1 MDNLEDKRSP
11 CAVNAVQPAMVN
23 SVALAPP
30 FWEND
35 PLLWFLH
42 LESVFYIRKISSDF
56 AMYNQLISCLPYS
69 ISSQVRDIILCP
81 PLVMK
86 YETLKQ
92 AIIQRITPSD
102 KVRLQQLFSDLQL
115 GDRMPSALL
124 REMQQLIGTSNMDVG
139 ILRELWMQRLPAS
152 TQAILAVASDLPITA
167 IADLADRVIERHQP
181 ETETKAL
188 KQLCAGATTTTG
200 ATSPP
205 SAIDALS
212 LQIASLQRQIKE
224 LTLKRKHC
232 NRSGSSHRRTK
243 PDASGYCFYHSRF
256 GTKARKCVQPCSYSA
271 IDDPPRRAVMATN
284 VGKAQS
290 RLIYIRDYDSD
301 TQFLVDT
308 GAEVSVIPPMPGEP
322 TASLSTSLSAANGTP
337 IATYGHRSLTLD
349 LGLRRTFRWVFTVAA
364 VPFAIIG
371 IDFLRHFDLL
381 VDAKRQMIVDTATKL
396 SVRGITADVTSISPV
411 YAFPQTSSAYAN
423 LLSQY
428 PKLVQPMNAALPVAA
443 QVTHHIRTNG
453 PPVSCRPRR
462 LSPEKLKV
470 ARAEFEH
477 MLELGII
484 RPSDSPWS
492 SPLQMVPK
500 KSGDWR
506 PCGDY
511 RALNRLTVP
520 DRYPIPHMQDLT
532 ACLTGKTIF
541 SKIDL
546 VRAYHQ
552 IPVEDNDI
560 PKTAVITPFGLF
572 EFLRMPFGLCNAA
585 QTFQR
590 FIHDV
595 TRGLDFAYSYL
606 DDILVA
612 SSSEQ
617 EHLEHLRALFQRLTQ
632 HGVTVNPTKCEL
644 GKSTVEFLGH
654 LVSSSGIE
662 VLPDKIQAIKD
673 FPAPTSFKHLRRF
686 CGLVNYYRRFIPRC
700 AQLMQPLTD
709 LLRGNERKFA
719 FPDTAQA
726 AFAELKDA
734 ISNIAL
740 LAHSESTAPL
750 SITTDASDVAVGAVL
765 QQHVGGRWQPLGFFS
780 KRLQPAESRYSTFG
794 RELLAIYLAIRH
806 FRHTLEGR
814 AFTVYTD
821 HKPLIFAFN
830 SASDKYS
837 PRETRHLDFVTQF
850 TADIRH
856 VSGVDN
862 PVADALS
869 RVNLTLQSL
878 PTVDLAAMAS
888 AQAQDEDIQ
897 RTLQSTSLH
906 VQPVPL
912 QTTEGT
918 ILCDTST
925 GCPRPLVP
933 VSFRRTVF
941 DALHSL
947 SHPGIRASLKLVT
960 ERFVWPRVNKDVR
973 TWARACL
980 QCQRSKVHRHTR
992 SPLGSFPAPDS
1003 RFSHVHLDL
1012 VGPLPPSRGFV
1023 YILTCVDRF
1032 TRWPEAIPVTDCTAE
1047 TVIRAFLDRWVS
1059 HYGCPSTITTD
1070 RGTPFESSQ
1079 FDTFCN
1085 FLGCRRIH
1093 TTAYHPAANGL
1104 VERFHR
1110 QLKASLCASSDPSW
1124 SENISLVLL
1133 GIRSSIK
1140 ADLQCAPA
1148 ELVYGTTLKL
1158 PGEFVSPPAS
1168 SGMPPPNFASS
1179 LAQRMRSLR
1188 PTPPREQTRDVQMH
1202 SGLSTC
1208 THVFL
1213 RTDAVRRPLQ
1223 PPYTGPFRVLQRTPK
1238 HFTIDQNGHRTTVS
1252 IDRLKVAFFDEPLA
1266 AHPDAL
1272 SQAPAPV
1279 VTSRALD
1286 NPDPSVPLDPQPI
1299 PPQPQATDRRGR
1311 QVKRPVRF
1319 SDFVSVCY
1327 FH

>member
-1 MDNLEDKRSP
+1 
-11 CAVNAVQPAMVN
+11 
-23 SVALAPP
+23 
-30 FWEND
+30 
-35 PLLWFLH
+35 
-42 LESVFYIRKISSDF
+42 
-56 AMYNQLISCLPYS
+56 
-69 ISSQVRDIILCP
+69 
-81 PLVMK
+81 
-86 YETLKQ
+86 
-92 AIIQRITPSD
+92 
-102 KVRLQQLFSDLQL
+102 
-115 GDRMPSALL
+115 
-124 REMQQLIGTSNMDVG
+124 
-139 ILRELWMQRLPAS
+139 
-152 TQAILAVASDLPITA
+152 
-167 IADLADRVIERHQP
+167 
-181 ETETKAL
+181 
-188 KQLCAGATTTTG
+188 
-200 ATSPP
+200 
-205 SAIDALS
+205 
-212 LQIASLQRQIKE
+212 
-224 LTLKRKHC
+224 
-232 NRSGSSHRRTK
+232 
-243 PDASGYCFYHSRF
+243 
-256 GTKARKCVQPCSYSA
+256 
-271 IDDPPRRAVMATN
+271 
-284 VGKAQS
+284 
-290 RLIYIRDYDSD
+290 
-301 TQFLVDT
+301 
-308 GAEVSVIPPMPGEP
+308 
-322 TASLSTSLSAANGTP
+322 
-337 IATYGHRSLTLD
+337 
-349 LGLRRTFRWVFTVAA
+349 
-364 VPFAIIG
+364 
-371 IDFLRHFDLL
+371 
-381 VDAKRQMIVDTATKL
+381 
-396 SVRGITADVTSISPV
+396 
-411 YAFPQTSSAYAN
+411 
-423 LLSQY
+423 
-428 PKLVQPMNAALPVAA
+428 
-443 QVTHHIRTNG
+443 
-453 PPVSCRPRR
+453 
-462 LSPEKLKV
+462 
-470 ARAEFEH
+470 
-477 MLELGII
+477 
-484 RPSDSPWS
+484 
-492 SPLQMVPK
+492 
-500 KSGDWR
+500 
-506 PCGDY
+506 
-511 RALNRLTVP
+511 
-520 DRYPIPHMQDLT
+520 
-532 ACLTGKTIF
+532 
-541 SKIDL
+541 
-546 VRAYHQ
+546 
-552 IPVEDNDI
+552 
-560 PKTAVITPFGLF
+560 
-572 EFLRMPFGLCNAA
+572 MPFGLCNAA

-662 VLPDKIQAIKD
+662 VLPAKIQAIKD

-709 LLRGNERKFA
+709 LLRGKERKFA

-765 QQHVGGRWQPLGFFS
+765 QQHVGGQWQPLGFFS

-960 ERFVWPRVNKDVR
+960 ERFVWLRVNKDVR

-980 QCQRSKVHRHTR
+980 QCQR
-992 SPLGSFPAPDS
+992 
-1003 RFSHVHLDL
+1003 
-1012 VGPLPPSRGFV
+1012 
-1023 YILTCVDRF
+1023 
-1032 TRWPEAIPVTDCTAE
+1032 
-1047 TVIRAFLDRWVS
+1047 
-1059 HYGCPSTITTD
+1059 
-1070 RGTPFESSQ
+1070 
-1079 FDTFCN
+1079 
-1085 FLGCRRIH
+1085 
-1093 TTAYHPAANGL
+1093 
-1104 VERFHR
+1104 
-1110 QLKASLCASSDPSW
+1110 
-1124 SENISLVLL
+1124 
-1133 GIRSSIK
+1133 
-1140 ADLQCAPA
+1140 
-1148 ELVYGTTLKL
+1148 
-1158 PGEFVSPPAS
+1158 
-1168 SGMPPPNFASS
+1168 
-1179 LAQRMRSLR
+1179 MRSLR
-1188 PTPPREQTRDVQMH
+1188 PTPPRDQTRDVQMH

-1272 SQAPAPV
+1272 PQAPAPV

-1286 NPDPSVPLDPQPI
+1286 NPDPSVPLDR
-1299 PPQPQATDRRGR
+1299 QPQATDRRGG
-1311 QVKRPVRF
+1311 QVKRLLRF